1 MKVNP
6 LIRLENVPVQTGTI
20 AACFNH
26 LSTFDVSII
35 EACVKKGRKETV
47 LNQII
52 IGENEFIQE
61 YCRDRN
67 AKCPHCGGIRNN
79 LFLSPTDEPTVY
91 ERGGGTPRLSL
102 QSPHRIQDSQD
113 GDTHIGKDGEPHG
126 SHSDNS

>member
-6 LIRLENVPVQTGTI
+6 LIRLGNVPVRTGTI

-35 EACVKKGRKETV
+35 EACAKKGQKETV

-67 AKCPHCGGIRNN
+67 AKCPHCEGIRNN
-79 LFLSPTDEPTVY
+79 LFYLPQTS
-91 ERGGGTPRLSL
+91 RLS
-102 QSPHRIQDSQD
+102 
-113 GDTHIGKDGEPHG
+113 TKEEGEHP
-126 SHSDNS
+126 D